1 MIPTSLYFCVWFSN
15 TSACS
20 ILQTKQMLAT
30 CSKERQDLEM
40 HFLKNM
46 PLIGIADKVGI
57 HSWTVEY
64 FLKTA

>member
-1 MIPTSLYFCVWFSN
+1 
-15 TSACS
+15 
-20 ILQTKQMLAT
+20 MLAT
-30 CSKERQDLEM
+30 CSKERQALEM